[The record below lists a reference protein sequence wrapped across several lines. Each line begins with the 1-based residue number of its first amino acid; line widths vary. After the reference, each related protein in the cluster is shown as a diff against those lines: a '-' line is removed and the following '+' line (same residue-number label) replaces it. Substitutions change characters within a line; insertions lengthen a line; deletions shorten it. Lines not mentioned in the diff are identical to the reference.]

1 MSALPRHAAI
11 VILGAS
17 AEDLGRRIRA
27 LLPDA
32 KLHAPAGRGIDA
44 DTMFEPGQAAAHL
57 RALFTAGTP
66 IIGLCANGILIR
78 ALAPL
83 TADKRAE
90 PPVVAVAEDG
100 SVAVPLLG
108 GHRGANALARAIAAM
123 ASGVAAITTAGD
135 LRFDLAL
142 DEAPAGWRIA
152 NPERA
157 KAVTAALL
165 AGKPVSLEVEAGN
178 AQWLET
184 SRARFSDHGNLAIR
198 ITDRAVTADE
208 KALVLHPPVLV
219 VGVGCERGA
228 SLEELQ
234 SLVDATL
241 ARAGLAAGAIA
252 LVASLDLKADEEAV
266 LGLAA
271 ALGVPARFFTP
282 PELLAETSR
291 LKTPSKTV
299 FRAVGCYGVAEGA
312 ALAAVGAAGALIVP
326 KQSGARVTCA
336 IARAAQPLDAA
347 TIGRARGSL
356 AIIGIGPGDPA
367 SRTEAASAALVAA
380 QDVVGYGLYLDLLG
394 PVLAGKRRHEGSL
407 GAEEERA
414 RQALDLAAS
423 GRAVALVSSG
433 DAGIYGLASLVFELI
448 DREAR
453 ADWNRIA
460 LEVIPGV
467 SAMQAAAA
475 RIGAPLGHD
484 FCAISLSDLLTPW
497 PRIEQRLKAAATADF
512 VIALYNPRSQRRATQ
527 LQIAR
532 EILLAARSG
541 ETPVAVARNL
551 GRAGETVSL
560 TTLAGLDVAQIDMLA
575 VLIIGNSTTRKL
587 AGRARLYTPRGYA
600 GKGAR

>member
-1 MSALPRHAAI
+1 MTALPHNAAI
-11 VILGAS
+11 VILGSS
-17 AEDLGRRIRA
+17 AEGLARRIRA

-44 DTMFEPGQAAAHL
+44 DKVFERGHTADHL
-57 RALFTAGTP
+57 RALFAAGTP
-66 IIGLCANGILIR
+66 IIGLCASGILVR

-83 TADKRAE
+83 ITDKRFE

-100 SVAVPLLG
+100 SAVVPLLG

-142 DEAPAGWRIA
+142 DEAPPGWRVA

-157 KAVTAALL
+157 KPVTAALL
-165 AGKPVSLEVEAGN
+165 AGNPVLLQVEAGN
-178 AQWLET
+178 AAWLE
-184 SRARFSDHGNLAIR
+184 AGGACFSDHGDFAIR
-198 ITDRAVTADE
+198 VTDRAVTADE
-208 KALVLHPPVLV
+208 AALVLHPPVLA

-234 SLVDATL
+234 SLVAATL
-241 ARAGLAAGAIA
+241 AREGLAAGAIA
-252 LVASLDLKADEEAV
+252 LAASLDLKADEAAV
-266 LGLAA
+266 LELAA
-271 ALGVPARFFTP
+271 SLGVPARFFTP
-282 PELLAETSR
+282 AELLAETRR
-291 LKTPSKTV
+291 LKTPSETV

-336 IARAAQPLDAA
+336 VARAAQPLDAT

-356 AIIGIGPGDPA
+356 AIIGIGPGDAA
-367 SRTEAASAALVAA
+367 SRTEAASAALAA
-380 QDVVGYGLYLDLLG
+380 AEDVVGYGLYLDLLG
-394 PVLAGKRRHEGSL
+394 SALAGKRRYEGSL
-407 GAEEERA
+407 GAEEARA

-453 ADWNRIA
+453 ADWQRIA
-460 LEVIPGV
+460 LEVVPGV
-467 SAMQAAAA
+467 SAMQMAAA

-497 PRIEQRLKAAATADF
+497 ARIEQRLKAAAAADF
-512 VIALYNPRSQRRATQ
+512 VVALYNPRSQRRATQ

-532 EILLAARSG
+532 EILLTARSG

-551 GRAGETVSL
+551 GRVGEAVSL
-560 TTLAGLDVAQIDMLA
+560 TTLAGLDVAQIDMLTL
-575 VLIIGNSTTRKL
+575 LIIGNSTTRKL
-587 AGRARLYTPRGYA
+587 AGRAQIYTPRGYD